1 MKNQFDTSIQRKKI
15 KKKRKRKQLFRER
28 EREVYIHRR
37 FRNTLEHTHIHTHT
51 DSCPVLSFYIV
62 HSEKKMVSV
71 SRKVAGRGASP
82 FKRKM
87 SVEERNK
94 LTEEVAGEE
103 LTDFSWF

>member
-1 MKNQFDTSIQRKKI
+1 
-15 KKKRKRKQLFRER
+15 
-28 EREVYIHRR
+28 
-37 FRNTLEHTHIHTHT
+37 
-51 DSCPVLSFYIV
+51 
-62 HSEKKMVSV
+62 MVSV

-82 FKRKM
+82 FTRKM